1 MLSKVQIFFCP
12 FFKEKIMS
20 YLPNVKNILMILI
33 ICISYLFGAF
43 TERLTYELNGF
54 QKLSFVIAIGFM
66 FLAFIILTA
75 IKMRIE
81 KNKEVML
88 VEETLDINESGYSF
102 LIKVARLK
110 YKEKYLC
117 DPVLFNTNDQ
127 KLFELCFNKQEF
139 GNLIKNIDQL
149 PSKYFSIKLKF

>member
-1 MLSKVQIFFCP
+1 
-12 FFKEKIMS
+12 MS
-20 YLPNVKNILMILI
+20 YLPNVRNVLI
-33 ICISYLFGAF
+33 VVIVCISYLLGAF
-43 TERLTYELNGF
+43 TEKLTGALDGF
-54 QKLSFVIAIGFM
+54 QMLSFVIAVGFM
-66 FLAFIILTA
+66 FLAFIILTV

-88 VEETLDINESGYSF
+88 VEETLDVSESGHSF
-102 LIKVARLK
+102 PIKVARLK

-117 DPVLFNTNDQ
+117 DPMLFNTIDQ
-127 KLFELCFNKQEF
+127 KLFELSFNKQEF